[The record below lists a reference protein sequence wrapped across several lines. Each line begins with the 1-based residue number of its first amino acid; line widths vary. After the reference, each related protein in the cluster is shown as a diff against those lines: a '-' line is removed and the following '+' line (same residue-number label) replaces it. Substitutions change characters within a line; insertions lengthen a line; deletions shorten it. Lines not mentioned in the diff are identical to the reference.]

1 MPRSVPAAL
10 RDILIILGVLFLASC
25 GASDQPLEPED
36 SEDEEVVIET
46 GPFRVLTYN
55 IQIAAFGNDFRTNR
69 LPLIKE
75 SIKTKRPR
83 LHRLPGG
90 RCSERQD
97 RWGRPPLPLPSFVW
111 AT

>member
-75 SIKTKRPR
+75 SIKKQRPQ

-90 RCSERQD
+90 LCSERQQ
-97 RWGRPPLPLPSFVW
+97 P
-111 AT
+111 TI

>member
-10 RDILIILGVLFLASC
+10 PDILIILGVLFLASC

-55 IQIAAFGNDFRTNR
+55 I
-69 LPLIKE
+69 
-75 SIKTKRPR
+75 
-83 LHRLPGG
+83 
-90 RCSERQD
+90 
-97 RWGRPPLPLPSFVW
+97 
-111 AT
+111 